1 MSETTRGYTH
11 TPFIEY
17 YTMYGSIY
25 MLYVLISMYNSIM
38 CSYLY
43 ILFSAYI
50 KIILAEKKLKIKII
64 N

>member
-1 MSETTRGYTH
+1 MRQIVVTLIPPSL
-11 TPFIEY
+11 
-17 YTMYGSIY
+17 SIILCMVVY

>member
-1 MSETTRGYTH
+1 MSETNRGYTH

-25 MLYVLISMYNSIM
+25 MLYVLISMYDSIM